1 MVELGSNC
9 LCDPELGVFLFVSK
23 LLEYAIILKTE
34 LNIKI
39 VAISQ
44 LLHCADDAQ
53 PFPGYNNKIII
64 ANEYIDNQL

>member
-9 LCDPELGVFLFVSK
+9 LFDPELGVFLFVSK

-44 LLHCADDAQ
+44 LLHCADDAK

-64 ANEYIDNQL
+64 AYEYIDNQL